1 MQYLATPFTP
11 NSRCTGG
18 TLGQI
23 HYAGQ
28 YLGQVDLGNGFP
40 KLFRKGRY
48 GIFSKTG
55 QSILFEVPRDMPIAN
70 ASNYSPGFPILPPRK
85 TTLSILHAY
94 LGSTFKLVF
103 PFIDD
108 LLFAYTITLAYSRPD
123 GPATLEHLI
132 SKCCVLAFLSLTDL
146 FRTAADEF
154 PDVKTDAC
162 AHEARHIL
170 TSILEEPDI
179 TTLQSVLILQQHE
192 AFAGRLSTAIVFHG
206 LACRMVTVLGGHLDV
221 PIARD
226 KPAGGSLKECQ
237 RQHLRTLFW
246 MCYVFDKETTLRTSH
261 PPFLTGTYC
270 DLTPP
275 NNDITNS
282 ADNEA
287 KTLKLFGDICISH
300 LKGKASHLLYSIQ
313 AS

>member
-179 TTLQSVLILQQHE
+179 TTLQSVLILVSAIH
-192 AFAGRLSTAIVFHG
+192 AIVLRNWLIPVLATTRSVCGSAFNSYRFPWARLPHG
-206 LACRMVTVLGGHLDV
+206 YG
-221 PIARD
+221 ARW
-226 KPAGGSLKECQ
+226 PS
-237 RQHLRTLFW
+237 
-246 MCYVFDKETTLRTSH
+246 
-261 PPFLTGTYC
+261 
-270 DLTPP
+270 
-275 NNDITNS
+275 
-282 ADNEA
+282 
-287 KTLKLFGDICISH
+287 
-300 LKGKASHLLYSIQ
+300 
-313 AS
+313 